1 MLSVVPRR
9 SSDQVISQE
18 RALIRVLDFSCAGEA
33 AGLERRL
40 RRVAGVRQVT
50 VNPLNETAYV
60 TFDPIRTNVAEL
72 EFVVRAA
79 GYRTEE

>member
-40 RRVAGVRQVT
+40 RRVAGVRHVT

-60 TFDPIRTNVAEL
+60 SFDPVRTNVAEL
-72 EFVVRAA
+72 EFVASAA
-79 GYRTEE
+79 GYRVE

>member
-1 MLSVVPRR
+1 MLSVVTHR
-9 SSDQVISQE
+9 SPDQALSQE

-40 RRVAGVRQVT
+40 RRVAGVRHVT
-50 VNPLNETAYV
+50 VNPLNETASV
-60 TFDPIRTNVAEL
+60 TFDPVRTNLAEL

-79 GYRTEE
+79 GYRAEE